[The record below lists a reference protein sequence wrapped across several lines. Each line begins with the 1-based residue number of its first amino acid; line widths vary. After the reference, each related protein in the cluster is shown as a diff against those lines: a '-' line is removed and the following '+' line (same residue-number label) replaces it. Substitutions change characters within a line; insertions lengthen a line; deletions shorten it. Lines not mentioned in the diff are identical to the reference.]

1 MRMASET
8 VGWASGRVGVTG
20 ETVGWGGRAWR
31 GAGGRT
37 GSVAVFGGMGG
48 RGERGGRV
56 GRMGLRAWL
65 GEIGPGLIRLGRIF
79 S

>member
-1 MRMASET
+1 MRMA
-8 VGWASGRVGVTG
+8 G
-20 ETVGWGGRAWR
+20 ETVGRAWR

-37 GSVAVFGGMGG
+37 GAAAVFGGMGG

-65 GEIGPGLIRLGRIF
+65 GEIAPGL
-79 S
+79 